1 MFLLWEQMLKMY
13 ETYGYY
19 KEGIK
24 QVTLEG
30 IEGLEKIKEIMTNLR
45 ENPLK
50 KIGDYKVK
58 RIRDYQSQTIY
69 NNETKETTKIN
80 LPVSNVLYYELEND
94 SWIAVR
100 PSGTEPKIKYY
111 IGVKAASLED
121 ASEKLEQLE
130 NNI

>member
-1 MFLLWEQMLKMY
+1 MY

-30 IEGLEKIKEIMTNLR
+30 IDGAEKIKEIMSNLR
-45 ENPLK
+45 ENSLK
-50 KIGDYKVK
+50 KIGDYEVK

-69 NNETKETTKIN
+69 NNETKETTKIE

-111 IGVKAASLED
+111 IGVKGTSLED
-121 ASEKLEQLE
+121 SSEKLEQLE